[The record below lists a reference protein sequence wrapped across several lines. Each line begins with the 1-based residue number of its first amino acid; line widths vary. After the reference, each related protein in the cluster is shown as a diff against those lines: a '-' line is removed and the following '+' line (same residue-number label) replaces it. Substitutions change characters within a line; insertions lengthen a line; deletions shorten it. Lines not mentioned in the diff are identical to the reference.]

1 MVILVSEVVVKAKQ
15 GIISH
20 HWGTR
25 LGEVDV
31 FKGTFAASR
40 FAELY
45 LAF

>member
-25 LGEVDV
+25 LGEVDE
-31 FKGTFAASR
+31 FKGR